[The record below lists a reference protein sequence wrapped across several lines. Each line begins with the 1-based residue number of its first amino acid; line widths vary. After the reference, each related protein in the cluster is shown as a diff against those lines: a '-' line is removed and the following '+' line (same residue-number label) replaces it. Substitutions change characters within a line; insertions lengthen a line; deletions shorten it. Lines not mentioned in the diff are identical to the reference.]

1 VTRRRRPP
9 LPLAGAVTAL
19 VLSAACHPQASN
31 RAQAETA
38 ATLPDGPV
46 VTGVTTHFAQGWP
59 PRLLPRA
66 KALGAGMIR
75 DSVHWPTVERTPGT
89 YAFTP
94 ANSAHVDRACAA
106 GLKVLLGLE
115 PRNPL
120 YDGGQTV
127 WTPAGQAAFARYARA
142 LADRWPGCVTALE
155 IGNEIN
161 GKGGM
166 IGPAAQNRIE
176 AHVTLLRAVNAA
188 VKPAHPALALLGGSS
203 NAIPT
208 GFLTRLFRAGA
219 LDLVDGIA
227 VHPYRDQPEGVEH
240 ELARLAAAMAAA
252 GQVRPIWVTEF
263 SRDFARPQDAAP
275 YYLKSRALME
285 GAGVRYH
292 LWYALADQPGF
303 PTMGLLRFDGTEKPA
318 GAAFRFAAQTLAPRG
333 PARRIAHGDPALYH
347 YAFGPDAHVVWGA
360 PRTLLV
366 RPGPSGPPRFFR
378 ADGTQVADPGTVSDD
393 PLVITGAQALAF
405 GPPQVLADSTYG
417 FAEPSLAWSARS
429 GASAPVPLGWVDWQ
443 WNSYLGSPRLPQA
456 AVTPLAMAVAP
467 GLFTLVRW
475 TAKAPGT
482 VYASACFAPRARL
495 AGTVHLAV
503 TSAGQTRWSADL
515 APARTTAPAIA
526 QVALAVKAGATV
538 DLTVAGSAAGRIAYR
553 WRIAVSPD
561 APAPCPAT
569 PSQGNP
575 AP

>member
-1 VTRRRRPP
+1 MTHRRRPP
-9 LPLAGAVTAL
+9 LPLAGAVAAL
-19 VLSAACHPQASN
+19 VLSTACHPQAS
-31 RAQAETA
+31 APAKADT
-38 ATLPDGPV
+38 TLPDGPV

-66 KALGAGMIR
+66 QALGAGMIR
-75 DSVHWPTVERTPGT
+75 DSVHWPAVERVPGT

-127 WTPAGQAAFARYARA
+127 WTPAGQSTFARYARA

-166 IGPAAQNRIE
+166 IGPAAQNRIA
-176 AHVTLLRAVNAA
+176 AHVSLLRAVNLA
-188 VKPAHPALALLGGSS
+188 VKPAHPALTLLGGSS
-203 NAIPT
+203 NAVPT

-219 LDLVDGIA
+219 LDLVDAIA
-227 VHPYRDQPEGVEH
+227 VHPYRDQPEGVER
-240 ELARLAAAMAAA
+240 ELARLTRAMAAA
-252 GQVRPIWVTEF
+252 GRLRPIWVTEF
-263 SRDFARPQDAAP
+263 AREFARPQDAAP
-275 YYLKSRALME
+275 FYLKSIALME
-285 GAGVRYH
+285 GTGVRHH
-292 LWYALADQPGF
+292 LWYALADQPAF

-318 GAAFRFAAQTLAPRG
+318 AAAFRFAAQALAPRG
-333 PARRIAHGDPALYH
+333 PARRIDHGDPALYH

-360 PRTLLV
+360 PRTLSA
-366 RPGPSGPPRFFR
+366 RPAPSGPARFFR
-378 ADGTQVADPGTVSDD
+378 ADGTPVADPGMVTDE

-417 FAEPSLAWSARS
+417 FAEAPLAWSARS
-429 GASAPVPLGWVDWQ
+429 GASPPVPLGWVDWQ

-456 AVTPLAMAVAP
+456 AATPLAMAVAP
-467 GLFTLVRW
+467 GLVTQVRW

-482 VYASACFAPRARL
+482 VYASVCFAPRTRL
-495 AGTVHLAV
+495 AGPVRLGVSA
-503 TSAGQTRWSADL
+503 AGQNRWSASL
-515 APARTTAPAIA
+515 TAAPVTA
-526 QVALAVKAGATV
+526 QVRLMVNPGDTV
-538 DLTVAGSAAGRIAYR
+538 DLTVAGSAPGRIAYR
-553 WRIAVSPD
+553 WRIASTAD
-561 APAPCPAT
+561 APAPCPAA
-569 PSQGNP
+569 PSQGTP